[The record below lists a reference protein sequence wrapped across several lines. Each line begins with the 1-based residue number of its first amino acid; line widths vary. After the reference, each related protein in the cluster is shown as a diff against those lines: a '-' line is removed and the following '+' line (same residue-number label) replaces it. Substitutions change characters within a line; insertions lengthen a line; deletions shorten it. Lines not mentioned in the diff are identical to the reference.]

1 MNARQD
7 RIRKLLA
14 LAADQAGTPEGELA
28 AKLARQM
35 VTARARELAGL
46 PHARR
51 RAAEPYIR
59 RPISLGG
66 DSGWRRRLGS
76 ATARHC
82 ACRLAWS
89 WKERSAALY
98 GPTSGVDIAEFL
110 YLHASSRIERA
121 VTTFLAE
128 REIPEARLA
137 EVERAFCHS
146 AVLAL
151 EGRFDGLRRQELTA
165 DPEGTALV
173 LAADRD
179 LDAWLN
185 EEGIPSR
192 PPPFSRHAFSGQG
205 YAFGNEV
212 PIQDAVRGGLADR
225 EKLEAG

>member
-1 MNARQD
+1 MSARQD

-28 AKLARQM
+28 AKIARQM
-35 VTARARELAGL
+35 VMDRARELAGL
-46 PHARR
+46 PHMER
-51 RAAEPYIR
+51 RALEPYVR
-59 RPISLGG
+59 RPLSLGG

-76 ATARHC
+76 AVARHC

-89 WKERSAALY
+89 WKERTAALY
-98 GPTSGVDIAEFL
+98 GPTSGVEIAEFL
-110 YLHASSRIERA
+110 YLHASGRIERA
-121 VTTFLAE
+121 VGAFMAG
-128 REIPEARLA
+128 RAIPEERLA

-151 EGRFDGLRRQELTA
+151 EGRFDALRRQELKV

-173 LAADRD
+173 VAVDRD
-179 LDAWLN
+179 LDAWID

-192 PPPFSRHAFSGQG
+192 PPPFARHAFSGQG

-212 PIQDAVRGGLADR
+212 PLQDAVRGGVEDR
-225 EKLEAG
+225 EKLESA